1 MKYIAGI
8 LGISIVIGVALLFIM
23 DTAKRADSANVHSF
37 SGSLFELS
45 NRSGNWE
52 CTFANTSDRVRTS
65 GVVYVSEGKTRGDFE
80 SKAEGI
86 TVESHI
92 IVRDGFIYTWSP
104 IAQSGFKA
112 RHAVNNEANND
123 SDFQYAYEYTCTPWA
138 VDSSLFE
145 IPPIAFV
152 DV

>member
-8 LGISIVIGVALLFIM
+8 LGIIIVIGVALLFIM
-23 DTAKRADSANVHSF
+23 DSAQRADSADVHSF

-52 CTFANTSDRVRTS
+52 CTFANTKNRVRAS
-65 GVVYVSEGKTRGDFE
+65 GVVYVSEGKARGDFE
-80 SKAEGI
+80 SNAEGI

-92 IVRDGFIYTWSP
+92 LVRDGFIYTWSP
-104 IAQSGFKA
+104 IAQNGFRA
-112 RHAVNNEANND
+112 RQAVNNEANNN
-123 SDFQYAYEYTCTPWA
+123 SDFQYAYEYTCKTWT
-138 VDSSLFE
+138 VDSFFFE